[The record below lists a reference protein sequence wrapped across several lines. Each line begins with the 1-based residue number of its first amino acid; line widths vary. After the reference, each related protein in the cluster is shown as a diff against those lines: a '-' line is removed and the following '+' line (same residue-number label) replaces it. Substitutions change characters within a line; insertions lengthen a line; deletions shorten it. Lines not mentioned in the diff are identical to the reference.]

1 MCKRFIYTLLL
12 LLFAANTSSY
22 TKTAVLV
29 IAHRN
34 YQPVEY
40 NDTKR
45 LLEQAGITVITAS
58 NKAGTAIGDDGSQT
72 TVDKTVAEL
81 KPSMYDGIFFIGGSG
96 ALSNLD
102 NNTSYSILKKTAAE
116 GKPFGAIC
124 ISPRI
129 LAKAGVLKGKKAT
142 GWNSDNQLAKIFP
155 RYDVEYIR
163 KNVGT
168 VIDGNIITATC
179 PLAAQDFAQGIIN
192 LLK

>member
-1 MCKRFIYTLLL
+1 MCKRFIYALLL
-12 LLFAANTSSY
+12 LLFAVNTSTY
-22 TKTAVLV
+22 AKTAVLV
-29 IAHRN
+29 VAHRD
-34 YQPVEY
+34 YQPKEY
-40 NDTKR
+40 NDTKQ

-58 NKAGTAIGDDGSQT
+58 NKAGTAIGADSSRT
-72 TVDKTVAEL
+72 AVDKTVAEL
-81 KPSMYDGIFFIGGSG
+81 NPDMYDGIFFIGGPG
-96 ALSNLD
+96 ALGNLD

-116 GKPFGAIC
+116 GKIFGAIC

-129 LAKAGVLKGKKAT
+129 LAKAGVLTNKKAT
-142 GWNSDNQLAKIFP
+142 GWDGDNQLAKIFS
-155 RYDVEYIR
+155 RYGVQYIR